1 MSRVYFN
8 AKLIESET
16 NIEANA
22 SSTAD
27 ISYASIDIELIE
39 PAYIKPGFP
48 INFKVAKNSNL
59 QSFLTQ
65 FSIPF
70 PAKIAREKRWE
81 IERGN
86 TVLLFAII

>member
-27 ISYASIDIELIE
+27 ISYSSIDIELIE
-39 PAYIKPGFP
+39 PAYYKPGFQ
-48 INFKVAKNSNL
+48 INFKVSND
-59 QSFLTQ
+59 SN
-65 FSIPF
+65 
-70 PAKIAREKRWE
+70 A
-81 IERGN
+81 
-86 TVLLFAII
+86 LLFDII